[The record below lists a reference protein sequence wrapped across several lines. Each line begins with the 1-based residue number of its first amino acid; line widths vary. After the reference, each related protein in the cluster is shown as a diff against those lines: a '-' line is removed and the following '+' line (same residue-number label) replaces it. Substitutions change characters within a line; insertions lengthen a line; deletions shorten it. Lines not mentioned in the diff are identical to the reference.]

1 MAAKKNADG
10 LAFLVDA
17 LRKDR
22 NVSYADAQ
30 AAAKKKGLKVWPI
43 MFGKAKHI
51 LGHVKSGAGKG
62 AKRRAAKAAKAMSAG
77 KRGPGRPRKIAATG
91 VDGLDGIVAAVRNS
105 RQELAR
111 YQSAIE
117 RIGSIIASIRA

>member
-17 LRKDR
+17 LKKDR
-22 NVSYADAQ
+22 NLSYADAQ

-51 LGHVKSGAGKG
+51 LGHVKSGAGKSK
-62 AKRRAAKAAKAMSAG
+62 KRSAAKANG
-77 KRGPGRPRKIAATG
+77 VVRRGPGRPRKSAAAG
-91 VDGLDGIVAAVRNS
+91 VDGLEGIVAAVRTS

-117 RIGSIIASIRA
+117 RIGSIIESINA

>member
-17 LRKDR
+17 LKKDR
-22 NVSYADAQ
+22 NITYADAQ

-62 AKRRAAKAAKAMSAG
+62 AKKRAAAKAVGAG
-77 KRGPGRPRKIAATG
+77 RRGPGRPRNNAATG
-91 VDGLDGIVAAVRNS
+91 VVGLDGIVAAVRTS

-117 RIGSIIASIRA
+117 RIGSIIATIRA

>member
-10 LAFLVDA
+10 LAFLVEA
-17 LRKDR
+17 LKKDR
-22 NVSYADAQ
+22 NITYADAQ
-30 AAAKKKGLKVWPI
+30 VAAKKKGLKVWPI

-62 AKRRAAKAAKAMSAG
+62 AKRRAAKAMGAG
-77 KRGPGRPRKIAATG
+77 KRGPGRPRKTAAAG
-91 VDGLDGIVAAVRNS
+91 VDGLDGIVAAVRTS

-117 RIGSIIASIRA
+117 RIGSIIATIRE